1 MGTKT
6 CSSGRGWL
14 EPVGV
19 DCLLLRGGANAA
31 AGVDP
36 AAAQAVEAEA
46 SGGEAETNLGSQIQ
60 SPDEGSHRK
69 PYEIEI
75 KAIGPGQNRQP
86 VMIPQNHSAAAN
98 RVCRPRVSH
107 PEDWSIRLQ
116 EDRLHQADP
125 IRMFQEERCGG
136 SEVISTRPHW

>member
-1 MGTKT
+1 MRPKT
-6 CSSGRGWL
+6 CRSDREWL
-14 EPVGV
+14 EPVGL
-19 DCLLLRGGANAA
+19 DSLLLRGGANAA

-36 AAAQAVEAEA
+36 AAAQAVEA
-46 SGGEAETNLGSQIQ
+46 
-60 SPDEGSHRK
+60 DEGSHRK

-86 VMIPQNHSAAAN
+86 VMIPQNHSAAAT
-98 RVCRPRVSH
+98 RVGRPRVSH